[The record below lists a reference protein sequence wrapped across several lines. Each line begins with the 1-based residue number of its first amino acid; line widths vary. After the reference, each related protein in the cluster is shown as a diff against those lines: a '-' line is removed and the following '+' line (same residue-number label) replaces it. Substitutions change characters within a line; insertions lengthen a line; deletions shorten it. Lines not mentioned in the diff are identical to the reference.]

1 MKSIKQNYEIGDI
14 VFVSKYKYNN
24 ETSDEGRN
32 HLFVIIDQEKIE
44 AVSVEY
50 FGLIVSSHREKSKN
64 SSSFKYNEPLD
75 KNNNN
80 GLKCDSIVKCDEVYS
95 IPLENI
101 QFKIGSVDVDDFL
114 RFVNSYSEALKELEE
129 VVNN

>member
-44 AVSVEY
+44 AVSVE
-50 FGLIVSSHREKSKN
+50 
-64 SSSFKYNEPLD
+64 
-75 KNNNN
+75 
-80 GLKCDSIVKCDEVYS
+80 
-95 IPLENI
+95 
-101 QFKIGSVDVDDFL
+101 
-114 RFVNSYSEALKELEE
+114 
-129 VVNN
+129 